1 MYIVFVLRFKYGSEP
16 CVTLLHNLWNVE
28 PSDSVPTLIGI
39 RDSNGEGI
47 YLGFTLYTHL
57 SMARLMVLDVCSTIV
72 TIHIGNIQQTS
83 SLNHFVTTML
93 CVFWWY
99 LNWYICVGF
108 VVMLPV
114 LPQFEAPF
122 SLKQTR
128 VYLIE
133 WNFLQKEQYSLF
145 FFSPLFKLFH

>member
-1 MYIVFVLRFKYGSEP
+1 
-16 CVTLLHNLWNVE
+16 
-28 PSDSVPTLIGI
+28 
-39 RDSNGEGI
+39 
-47 YLGFTLYTHL
+47 
-57 SMARLMVLDVCSTIV
+57 
-72 TIHIGNIQQTS
+72 
-83 SLNHFVTTML
+83 
-93 CVFWWY
+93 
-99 LNWYICVGF
+99 VGF

-122 SLKQTR
+122 SLEQTE